1 MEENKIQ
8 RVRSTKHLK
17 PKDQTSNSLSGMAMP
32 SVEIYKINAFSSNAR
47 VELFDGPDI
56 PNKLTKL
63 KHKDGFKIVSLSS
76 NSFFRSYKVWARL
89 TDSEIDELSSTPLL
103 KIRRWN
109 ISSVPR
115 KTTNNLDGRLMT
127 KRIVIKNNRLTQDQQ
142 LGIKNKICDQV
153 KKNTGQKIEK
163 IDSKVIQADTIFTVT
178 FLTKTDKARR
188 HIYEMRLS
196 DMLGNL
202 FYNKVYLFT
211 WWKNFTQG
219 QATSDE
225 GLLRSFIQLVRQI

>member
-1 MEENKIQ
+1 
-8 RVRSTKHLK
+8 
-17 PKDQTSNSLSGMAMP
+17 
-32 SVEIYKINAFSSNAR
+32 
-47 VELFDGPDI
+47 
-56 PNKLTKL
+56 
-63 KHKDGFKIVSLSS
+63 
-76 NSFFRSYKVWARL
+76 
-89 TDSEIDELSSTPLL
+89 
-103 KIRRWN
+103 
-109 ISSVPR
+109 
-115 KTTNNLDGRLMT
+115 MT